1 MAINIIEK
9 KVSENRK
16 RIDAKLKVTSFFKDP
31 WQLSLRILGYQAI
44 PEEEEEEIFEQVV
57 KRRKE
62 WKQNKRNQ
70 SLNLSSYNATAFI
83 LKVEE
88 YEPSEDN

>member
-1 MAINIIEK
+1 MAINVIEK

-16 RIDAKLKVTSFFKDP
+16 RIDALIRVSSFWSDP
-31 WQLSLRILGYQAI
+31 WEMKVRILGYQ
-44 PEEEEEEIFEQVV
+44 PLKEEEEEEIFEQIA

-62 WKQNKRNQ
+62 WKQNKKNQ
-70 SLNLSSYNATAFI
+70 SLNLSTYNANAFI

-88 YEPSEDN
+88 YEPSEED